1 MTNPIELVGIT
12 LLQQLKSMESI
23 TDDLLLSL
31 HNVFPSNMVTEATK
45 LVDERKIHLLVSE
58 SGRTVFKVRISFPVY
73 SSYILVKYII
83 LLTNLEI

>member
-45 LVDERKIHLLVSE
+45 LVDERKIDLLVSE
-58 SGRTVFKVRISFPVY
+58 SGRTVFKVSFPVY